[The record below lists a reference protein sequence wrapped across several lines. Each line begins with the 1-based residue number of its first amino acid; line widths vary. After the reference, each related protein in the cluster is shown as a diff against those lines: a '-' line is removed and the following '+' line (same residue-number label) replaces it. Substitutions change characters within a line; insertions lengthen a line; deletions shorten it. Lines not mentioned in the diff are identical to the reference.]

1 MNLQRGSVMYLK
13 RSFGF
18 AVAACFATGVFSLT
32 EVSAQCKPGYG
43 GPVTVTWPNF
53 VFVSRPGCV
62 SNVTVQYCYT
72 INATPYLY
80 DIVSITLDPPCPGT
94 PIDGMMI
101 REIGK
106 HIAESDQSA
115 GFPCPICPSTTVRVG
130 IQWASCITVKVHTSG
145 ATEIVACPD
154 GAGACMD
161 FYTIC
166 CDATGRTV
174 TFSSHTPTQ
183 DCTNP
188 NCLPVCPP

>member
-1 MNLQRGSVMYLK
+1 MNSR
-13 RSFGF
+13 RSFGI
-18 AVAACFATGVFSLT
+18 AVAACLAIATFSST
-32 EVSAQCKPGYG
+32 QISAQCKPGYG
-43 GPVTVTWPNF
+43 GPVTVTWPAF
-53 VFVSRPGCV
+53 GFKSHPTCTT
-62 SNVTVQYCYT
+62 NVVVQYCYT

-80 DIVSITLDPPCPGT
+80 DIVSITLDPPCPGQ
-94 PIDGMMI
+94 PIDGGMI
-101 REIGK
+101 RDIGEA
-106 HIAESDQSA
+106 IALSDQSA

-130 IQWASCITVKVHTSG
+130 IQWASCITVKIHTSG

-166 CDATGRTV
+166 CDELGRHV
-174 TFSSHTPTQ
+174 RFIGHTPTQ